1 MTGLSEDDDRLAI
14 LLRAI
19 PPLEPRADFLAG
31 TRRRYLEAL
40 EARYRREVFTGL
52 VAAAIGFGL
61 AATLLLSV
69 FEAATLIARVSVAM
83 ATLARW
89 MDGIAIVLSCVPPLF
104 WASNVFGFVVSLMA
118 IASLARARSLVS
130 VK

>member
-1 MTGLSEDDDRLAI
+1 MTGPAEDDDWLAI
-14 LLRAI
+14 LLPAI
-19 PPLEPRADFLAG
+19 PTPEPPADFLPGA
-31 TRRRYLEAL
+31 RRRYLEAL

-69 FEAATLIARVSVAM
+69 FEAATLIAGVSVAM
-83 ATLARW
+83 ANLVRW

-104 WASNVFGFVVSLMA
+104 WASNVFGVVVSLMA
-118 IASLARARSLVS
+118 IASLARARSPVS